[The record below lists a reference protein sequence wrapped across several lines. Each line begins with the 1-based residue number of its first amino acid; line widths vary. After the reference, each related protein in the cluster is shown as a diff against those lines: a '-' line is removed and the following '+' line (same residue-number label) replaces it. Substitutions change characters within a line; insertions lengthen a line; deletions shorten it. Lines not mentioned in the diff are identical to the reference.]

1 MVVSACC
8 LQRIKRPEPEKGEEH
23 REMEDLRRWLES
35 QKEKIVED
43 IGGLVAV
50 ESIAEKKRE
59 QSPAPFGDKCREAL
73 DRMLSYAKR
82 DKIVAFDHEG
92 YCGSVV
98 VGEGKEEIGI
108 WSHLDVVPAGKDWLY
123 PPFSMSAKDGFL
135 IGRGVQ
141 DNKGPAI
148 AVYYTLKYCEE
159 KKLFKNISV
168 RQIFGCQEESGMGD
182 VVYYLS
188 HNKAPAYS
196 FVADCGFPVCCGEKG
211 ICRITL
217 EGKEASRELLE
228 LKGGV
233 VCNSVPDFARAG
245 LLIEGE
251 MVNISAEGI
260 GGHAASPE
268 GTVNAIG
275 ILAEKM
281 KEYEL
286 PETLEK
292 AVNFLYKA
300 GSNGYGEKIG
310 IACEDEISGRLTCNA
325 GVLSLEEGKINL
337 TLDIRY
343 PVTIKV
349 DDFLPKLRG
358 EAEKAGFAVKEYSD
372 SRPYYMEKDHP
383 FVELLMDAW
392 REETGLTGEP
402 YVMGGGT
409 YARHIPNAVAF
420 GTGMERD
427 LSPLGM
433 PEGHGSCHGADETE
447 VLENLLKAVSIY
459 VNALRKIDC
468 WVGEM

>member
-1 MVVSACC
+1 
-8 LQRIKRPEPEKGEEH
+8 
-23 REMEDLRRWLES
+23 MEDLKCWLES
-35 QKEKIVED
+35 QKEQIVKD
-43 IGGLVAV
+43 IEGLVSI
-50 ESIAEKKRE
+50 ESVAEKVKE
-59 QSPAPFGDKCREAL
+59 HSQAPFGDKCREVL
-73 DRMLSYAKR
+73 DKMLSYGLR
-82 DKIVAFDHEG
+82 DKMAAFDHAG
-92 YCGSVV
+92 YCGSVL

-123 PPFSMSAKDGFL
+123 SPFSMSIKDGCL

-148 AVYYTLKYCEE
+148 AVYYTLKYCQE
-159 KKLFKNISV
+159 KKLLKNICV

-182 VVYYLS
+182 VIYYLS

-211 ICRITL
+211 ICRITM
-217 EGKEASRELLE
+217 EGQEAVENLLE
-228 LKGGV
+228 LQGGV
-233 VCNSVPDFARAG
+233 VCNSVPDFARAQ
-245 LLIEGE
+245 LLIGE
-251 MVNISAEGI
+251 EKIDISARGI

-275 ILAEKM
+275 VLAEKM

-286 PETLEK
+286 PEGLKK
-292 AVNFLYKA
+292 AVSFLYNA

-325 GVLSLEEGKINL
+325 GVLSLEEGKIRL

-349 DDFLPKLRG
+349 DDFLPKL
-358 EAEKAGFAVKEYSD
+358 AEGAGKAGFAVKEYND

-392 REETGLTGEP
+392 REETGLDGEP

-420 GTGMERD
+420 GTGMDRD
-427 LSPLGM
+427 LSALNL
-433 PEGHGSCHGADETE
+433 PEGHGNCHGADETE
-447 VLENLLKAVSIY
+447 VLDNLLKSIHIY
-459 VNALRKIDC
+459 VNALCKLDSRAIEKQ
-468 WVGEM
+468 